1 MGEGL
6 RERSRVTWLRDART
20 PARRMRASWH
30 PDAGVVVLSMW
41 ADDLCTATFR
51 LPIDDAPEL
60 MHLLIDAFADPS
72 LPDAPTG
79 MGVHR
84 RIWSG
89 LRRLVRRRPIAPVV
103 PLRKA
108 R

>member
-72 LPDAPTG
+72 LPDPPTG
-79 MGVHR
+79 IRFHR
-84 RIWSG
+84 RIWNRI
-89 LRRLVRRRPIAPVV
+89 RRLVRRRPIAPVV

-108 R
+108 G